1 MRHDDKM
8 IFEAYTKVHSD
19 EQLDEGLLNQA
30 VGLGRAAL
38 AGGGQALKG
47 LANKAGSA
55 ITNYAANKAGSYLGV
70 NPSETPKGQQGQAQN
85 QKGNE
90 QLGVAKTQ
98 GKEALIKSLLKSHK
112 ADINKLSTSIIND
125 LNKFKLNPKGLKQDE
140 IQASMLSQVYDT
152 LNKQLE
158 ELNVGAAPTPAP
170 APEAPAPEAPA
181 AETPAAETPAAE
193 TPAAETPAA
202 ETPAAEAP
210 TPEAPTPEAP
220 AAETPAKSEIPEKAP
235 INTEFKLTKLEP
247 YSKGPIDLVKKPDG
261 WYYTSGVQIQPK
273 QVKGLIDGK
282 KANDVINDLW
292 RQQQQQQNESLTLK
306 DLFKKLMLI

>member
-8 IFEAYTKVHSD
+8 IFETYTKVHSD

-70 NPSETPKGQQGQAQN
+70 NPSETPKGQQNQAQN

-90 QLGVAKTQ
+90 QLGAAKTQ

-158 ELNVGAAPTPAP
+158 ELNAGAAPTPAP
-170 APEAPAPEAPA
+170 APEAPTPAPAPEAPA
-181 AETPAAETPAAE
+181 AETPAA
-193 TPAAETPAA
+193 
-202 ETPAAEAP
+202 
-210 TPEAPTPEAP
+210 EAPTPEAP